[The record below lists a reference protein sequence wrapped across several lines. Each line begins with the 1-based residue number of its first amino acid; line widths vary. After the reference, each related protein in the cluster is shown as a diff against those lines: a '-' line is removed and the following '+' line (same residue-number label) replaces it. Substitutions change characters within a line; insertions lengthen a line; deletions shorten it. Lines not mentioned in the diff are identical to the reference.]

1 MFFWKKRTEDLK
13 IENPEADV
21 LYAPISGKVIPLE
34 QVDDMVFSQKIMGDG
49 IAIEPEEG
57 RLYAP
62 VSGTVSVV
70 FPTGH
75 VVGIEGTGGANV
87 IMHVGIDTVELKGQ
101 GFDVKVKQG
110 DTVKAGTLLMGDRPG
125 GDPDT
130 LRRDH
135 HGGYREFEGI
145 SADADAVPEGDGGR
159 TASASGEDRLR

>member
-1 MFFWKKRTEDLK
+1 MFFWKKRAEDLK

-34 QVDDMVFSQKIMGDG
+34 QVDDMVFSQKMMGDG

-110 DTVKAGTLLMGDRPG
+110 DTVKAGTLLMEIDLAAIR
-125 GDPDT
+125 T
-130 LRRDH
+130 R
-135 HGGYREFEGI
+135 YAATTMVVIENSREFQLTPTQSRKVTAGEQLLR
-145 SADADAVPEGDGGR
+145 VER
-159 TASASGEDRLR
+159 TD

>member
-13 IENPEADV
+13 IENPEVDV

-75 VVGIEGTGGANV
+75 VVGIEGTGGTNV

-110 DTVKAGTLLMGDRPG
+110 DTVKAGTLLMEIDLAAIR
-125 GDPDT
+125 T
-130 LRRDH
+130 R
-135 HGGYREFEGI
+135 YAATTMVVIENSREFHLTPTQSRKVTAGEQLLR
-145 SADADAVPEGDGGR
+145 VER
-159 TASASGEDRLR
+159 TD